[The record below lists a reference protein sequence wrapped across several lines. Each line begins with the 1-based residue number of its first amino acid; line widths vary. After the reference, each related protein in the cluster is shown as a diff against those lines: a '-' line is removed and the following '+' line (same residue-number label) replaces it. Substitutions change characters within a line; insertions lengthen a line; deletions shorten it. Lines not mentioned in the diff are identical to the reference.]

1 MPTDAEENQAK
12 SSKNRA
18 ILRSAIGVTTAFAIA
33 QILNWTL
40 AYMTALF
47 VALLLQAPR
56 PLPLKAGVSFVLVAI
71 SASLAGY
78 ALAVFVLPYPGAA
91 AIIIVLLLANIFY
104 IGAKGG
110 SPLLVVFGL
119 LAVLLLPLLGQTSP
133 GLTGVVAGALV
144 INIALAV
151 LLSWLAFL
159 IIPTVETSAPPPP
172 TPQIPSDFDATIAAL
187 KMTAVVAPIALLF
200 LSFKWGLILALINA
214 AILAQQ
220 LSAESG
226 TKAAAGMLAANLLGG
241 AASVLIYYFLIAAPS
256 LPLLLMLIFAAALL
270 FGEQIYSGKA
280 NGKLWASGF
289 TTILLIL
296 GGILSPTSDGAS
308 AKLADR
314 VWQIGLAALYVA
326 FAYTLLNE
334 IIRHSKK
341 AGRYWTVTKSFTQ
354 DSYRKI
360 FPKKLKS
367 KHQAKTTPGK

>member
-1 MPTDAEENQAK
+1 
-12 SSKNRA
+12 
-18 ILRSAIGVTTAFAIA
+18 
-33 QILNWTL
+33 
-40 AYMTALF
+40 
-47 VALLLQAPR
+47 
-56 PLPLKAGVSFVLVAI
+56 
-71 SASLAGY
+71 
-78 ALAVFVLPYPGAA
+78 
-91 AIIIVLLLANIFY
+91 
-104 IGAKGG
+104 
-110 SPLLVVFGL
+110 
-119 LAVLLLPLLGQTSP
+119 
-133 GLTGVVAGALV
+133 
-144 INIALAV
+144 
-151 LLSWLAFL
+151 
-159 IIPTVETSAPPPP
+159 
-172 TPQIPSDFDATIAAL
+172 
-187 KMTAVVAPIALLF
+187 MTAVVAPIALLF
-200 LSFKWGLILALINA
+200 LSFKWGLTLALINA